1 MFGFKKKVLKDTS
14 FVSAVIVAGGS
25 STRFGENKLLMQIQN
40 MTVIEKTL
48 QIFDSC
54 DEIDEIILV
63 CRQED
68 LLTFSKYSEYLK
80 TSIKIVNGGKTRT
93 HSTYNGL
100 KECNKNATIIAIH
113 DGARPLITHDVIK
126 RAVEN
131 TKEFDATVPVVAS
144 KDTMKIVC
152 DNKCVKSIDRNTL
165 FAIQTPQVF
174 KADIIKN
181 ALKRAFEE
189 NLDFTDDTTVVE
201 YFGTEVTTV
210 LGDYDNI
217 KITTIEDISLANLIV
232 ERRGY

>member
-80 TSIKIVNGGKTRT
+80 TPIKIVNGGKTRT

>member
-80 TSIKIVNGGKTRT
+80 TPIKIVNGGKTRT

-100 KECNKNATIIAIH
+100 KECNENATIIAIH